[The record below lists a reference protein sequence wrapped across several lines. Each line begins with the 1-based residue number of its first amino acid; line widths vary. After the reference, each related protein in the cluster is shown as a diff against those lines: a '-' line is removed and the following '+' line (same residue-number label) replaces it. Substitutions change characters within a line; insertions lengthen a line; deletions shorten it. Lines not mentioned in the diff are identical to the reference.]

1 MNNKYLASQDD
12 AAIDEYAA
20 ALKAKMAAGRLKGRG
35 GWYDQDSATEDNIIT
50 LFARCLDK
58 SNEGNLLDLGLLI
71 MMLHVRGADPAHL
84 ADAIKHRDRLLGAE
98 VKGKVQ
104 DLIAE
109 LEKDTRLHYR
119 AANVFSNAPLAMIQA
134 NLTSQ
139 LDVLYTLL
147 GARRPEYPC
156 DKE

>member
-1 MNNKYLASQDD
+1 MHSKYQAAQDD
-12 AAIDEYAA
+12 AAIDEFAA
-20 ALKAKMAAGRLKGRG
+20 ALKAKMAQGRAQGRG
-35 GWYDQDSATEDNIIT
+35 GWYDSDRATEDNIIA
-50 LFARCLDK
+50 LFIRGLDK
-58 SNEGNLLDLGLLI
+58 SNPGNLLDLGLLV

-84 ADAIKHRDRLLGAE
+84 AEAVQHRDRLLGAE

-104 DLIAE
+104 GLIAE
-109 LEKDTRLHYR
+109 LEKDNRLHYR
-119 AANVFSNAPLAMIQA
+119 AANVFANAPLAMIQA